1 MRTKKPKKPK
11 KSALVKKLDKVFSL
25 YIRNLYAIDGVVECY
40 TCGACKPV
48 SEMQCGHF
56 MSRRFYSTRW
66 DVDNS
71 RPQCLK
77 CNMFNQGEQ
86 YEFGKKLEEELGH
99 GRVEQ
104 IRELRHQL
112 SKFSVADYEE
122 MIDRYKSQLHSI
134 GDSD

>member
-11 KSALVKKLDKVFSL
+11 KSALVKKLDTVFSL

-40 TCGACKPV
+40 TCGSVKPV

-66 DVDNS
+66 HVDNS

-77 CNMFNQGEQ
+77 CNIFHQGMQ
-86 YEFGKKLEEELGH
+86 FEFGTKLQQEIGH
-99 GRVEQ
+99 YRVNE

-112 SKFSVADYEE
+112 TNYTVANYEG
-122 MIDRYKSQLHSI
+122 MIDYYANSLAALNK
-134 GDSD
+134 